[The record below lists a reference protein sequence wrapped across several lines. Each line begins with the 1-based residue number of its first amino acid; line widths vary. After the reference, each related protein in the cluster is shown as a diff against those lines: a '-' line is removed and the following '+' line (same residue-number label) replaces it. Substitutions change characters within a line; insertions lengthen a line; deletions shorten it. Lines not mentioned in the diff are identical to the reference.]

1 MMSKIF
7 GGNKKK
13 FTIRVR
19 YNTYKVP
26 GVCVERTF
34 LECERQGRDSSA
46 ILWES
51 SMSDGGI
58 NGTGALGKMCAGRRG
73 QVLPRQTIF
82 FSQEHLLT
90 YSHCMASVQMP
101 SFGFSFSS
109 YCMVSL
115 LSCFPL
121 SLLPLRK
128 RVLTMFTWP
137 EQTASGV
144 VQIPQA

>member
-1 MMSKIF
+1 MGIV
-7 GGNKKK
+7 KKK
-13 FTIRVR
+13 VHHQSKVMY

-46 ILWES
+46 ILWED

-73 QVLPRQTIF
+73 QVLLRQTIF

-101 SFGFSFSS
+101 SFGLSFILIILHDLLAF
-109 YCMVSL
+109 MLPSL
-115 LSCFPL
+115 
-121 SLLPLRK
+121 
-128 RVLTMFTWP
+128 FTATQKVP
-137 EQTASGV
+137 
-144 VQIPQA
+144 I